1 MEPTTVSRITNI
13 GVVTGI
19 ITFLALPVLMVITN
33 TNLEN
38 ASPDEFLAV
47 QIEGEP
53 DIKELLYDDKPFY
66 SPDAI
71 TSWVTV
77 AANHFYNYDINNY
90 KVVFK
95 EGTKYVAPEIA
106 DEFVYQMAANA
117 KKNFEAGWLITR
129 STVEIKPMLIQ
140 QGIVDDI
147 QYYKYFLK
155 TSTIFKSEQK
165 PAYKNLELVITV
177 RLDDPTKNI
186 RGISIASL
194 KCRNC

>member
-1 MEPTTVSRITNI
+1 MQPTIISNLTNLGVI
-13 GVVTGI
+13 GGI
-19 ITFLALPVLMVITN
+19 LTFLALPVLMITTN
-33 TNLEN
+33 MNLEN
-38 ASPDEFLAV
+38 ASPDDFLAV
-47 QIEGEP
+47 QIEGEAA
-53 DIKELLYDDKPFY
+53 IKELLYDDKPFY

-95 EGTKYVAPEIA
+95 EGKKYIAPEIA
-106 DEFVYQMAANA
+106 DEFVYQMAVNA

-129 STVEIKPMLIQ
+129 SNVEIKPMLIQ
-140 QGIVDDI
+140 QGTIDGI

-155 TSTIFKSEQK
+155 TSTMFKSEQK
-165 PAYKNLELVITV
+165 PAYKNLELTITV

-186 RGISIASL
+186 RGISIESL

>member
-1 MEPTTVSRITNI
+1 MEPTTIGKATNL
-13 GVVTGI
+13 GVVVGI
-19 ITFLALPVLMVITN
+19 VTIIALPVLMIMTN
-33 TNLEN
+33 INLEN

-53 DIKELLYDDKPFY
+53 VIKELLYDDKPFY

-71 TSWVTV
+71 TSWVVT
-77 AANHFYNYDINNY
+77 ATNHFYNYDVNNY
-90 KVVFK
+90 RDVFR
-95 EGTKYVAPEIA
+95 EGKKYIAPELA
-106 DEFVYQMAANA
+106 SQFVNQMAKNA
-117 KKNFEAGWLITR
+117 KDNIEAGFIITQ
-129 STVEIKPMLIQ
+129 SNIEVKPMLIQ
-140 QGIVDDI
+140 QGLVDDI

-155 TSTIFKSEQK
+155 TSTMFKSETGPK
-165 PAYKNLELVITV
+165 YKNLELVITV